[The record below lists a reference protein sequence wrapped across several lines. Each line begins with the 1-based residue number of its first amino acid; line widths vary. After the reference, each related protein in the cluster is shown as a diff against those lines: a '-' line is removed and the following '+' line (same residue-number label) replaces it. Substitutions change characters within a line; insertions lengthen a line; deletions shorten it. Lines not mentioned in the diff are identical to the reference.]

1 MMMALPTEDQL
12 AIARSV
18 ATFLNDHFPLERFR
32 AGTAKSCGWQ
42 QLVGIGILGISLPQ
56 ADGGLGLSLIEEALV
71 CRELGRN
78 LLSPALI
85 GRMLAPHVASR
96 AGCVNLRDSLLRGN
110 RCVGLAMP
118 LSAAELLVI
127 DGEEELSVLV
137 ASGLSVLVE
146 PERVRL
152 VEIPADALRC
162 LPCIDETIQLAAAD
176 VRSDVVA
183 SVEGDDLVLAAH
195 LLAAAMLCGML
206 EATRDMTA
214 DYARERIQFGRPI
227 GAFQAIKHRCADV
240 ALAAELCWAQM
251 MHAANAL
258 VTGAEDMEFHARA
271 AKWLAGEEGL
281 KAARFAIQAH
291 GGMGFTAEVDAQLLM
306 KRTHVM
312 HQLFGDPRLVPE
324 RLLNLPLLI

>member
-1 MMMALPTEDQL
+1 MMMTLPTEDQL

-18 ATFLNDHFPLERFR
+18 ATLLNDHFPLERFR
-32 AGTAKSCGWQ
+32 AGTAKSDGWQ
-42 QLVGIGILGISLPQ
+42 HLVGIGILGISLPQ
-56 ADGGLGLSLIEEALV
+56 ADGGLGLSLIEETLV

-85 GRMLAPHVASR
+85 GHMLAPHVAAR
-96 AGCVNLRDSLLRGN
+96 AGCVSLRDSLLRGN

-127 DGEEELSVLV
+127 DGEAELSVLV
-137 ASGLSVLVE
+137 ESGLSVLVE
-146 PERVRL
+146 SERVRL

-162 LPCIDETIQLAAAD
+162 LPCIDETVQLAAVD
-176 VRSDVVA
+176 VQSGAVA
-183 SVEGDDLVLAAH
+183 SVEGEDLVLAAH

-214 DYARERIQFGRPI
+214 EYARERVQFGRPI

-240 ALAAELCWAQM
+240 ALAAELCWAQT

-258 VTGAEDMEFHARA
+258 AMGTEDMEFHVRA

-281 KAARFAIQAH
+281 KATRFAIQAH
-291 GGMGFTAEVDAQLLM
+291 GGMGFSAEVDAQLLM

-312 HQLFGDPRLVPE
+312 HQLFGDPRLVPR
-324 RLLNLPLLI
+324 RLSNLPLLI